1 MPFLSPPHILS
12 ILYFSLLLL
21 SVFQLVKIVHY
32 RHNLVS
38 FQGGFLAAV
47 AVWSSLRAT
56 FFALDSL
63 WQQNRAFTLHQILLT
78 LPLNVQFATFALLLV
93 FLAYLAHRPSWQ
105 RVHRRR
111 VLATFLATNI
121 IFLIFVTGSFV
132 YVAVQTNK
140 ESGFIFLLPN
150 WYVQARRA
158 FVTIMFLLLGGTL
171 GLYGRKVA
179 LSAGDPSIKVALASS
194 HISPR
199 RLISVTLVIFVLFL
213 SRCLYNA
220 FRLVSNAEAGAD
232 RDDWDTGAVG
242 VLQYVAWELVP
253 TALIIALFWKIP
265 TEGRP
270 RFHSAYTSG
279 NAEGGVRS
287 PSGPAQSEPLGI
299 NTSGVVPILGDPD
312 QMGSYFGSASSG
324 SGGARSAAR
333 PSVFDDDLRYDSDV
347 DDSRAGLMSSYASH
361 ASYGSINTPIYDG
374 DVTQA
379 GGGNAAWSSSYT
391 PYSTTPFGGNTP
403 PVNRN
408 EVLRQTEKSV
418 GRGNSQN
425 QSAKSPNDGFAD
437 RRRPRKGGSRIG
449 RRP

>member
-1 MPFLSPPHILS
+1 
-12 ILYFSLLLL
+12 
-21 SVFQLVKIVHY
+21 
-32 RHNLVS
+32 
-38 FQGGFLAAV
+38 
-47 AVWSSLRAT
+47 
-56 FFALDSL
+56 
-63 WQQNRAFTLHQILLT
+63 
-78 LPLNVQFATFALLLV
+78 VQFATFALLLV
-93 FLAYLAHRPSWQ
+93 FLAYLAHRPTWQ

-111 VLATFLATNI
+111 VIALFLATNA
-121 IFLIFVTGSFV
+121 IFLVFVTGSFV

-158 FVTIMFLLLGGTL
+158 FVTLMFLVLGGTL

-220 FRLVSNAEAGAD
+220 FRLVSNASAD
-232 RDDWDTGAVG
+232 ADGDDWNMGTLG
-242 VLQYVAWELVP
+242 VLQYAAWELVP

-279 NAEGGVRS
+279 NSDGRIRS
-287 PSGPAQSEPLGI
+287 PSAPRSSAPRGI
-299 NTSGVVPILGDPD
+299 NTSGVVPILGEPD

-324 SGGARSAAR
+324 SGGARSAVR
-333 PSVFDDDLRYDSDV
+333 PSLFDDDLRYDSDA
-347 DDSRAGLMSSYASH
+347 DESRTGLVSSYAGRT
-361 ASYGSINTPIYDG
+361 SYGSINTPIYDG
-374 DVTQA
+374 DVTQGGA
-379 GGGNAAWSSSYT
+379 GTAGWSSSYT

-403 PVNRN
+403 PVTRN
-408 EVLRQTEKSV
+408 ELLRQTEKGV
-418 GRGNSQN
+418 GLGSSN
-425 QSAKSPNDGFAD
+425 QGHSSKSPNDGFSD
-437 RRRPRKGGSRIG
+437 RRRSRKGGSRVS
-449 RRP
+449 RR